1 MSENNEG
8 ASGRHDADPQ
18 YWLALQS
25 PAETVTPIEQPVDP
39 VEPKKEDEP
48 SKEDNESA
56 ESAEEQESKRL
67 NKEIA
72 NNYSADIFAAARAI
86 GKPLEHSRDSYKWS
100 NEDKKRLLE
109 ALKNLGN
116 PSNDEGSAAT
126 QAGQE
131 TTGTGTASATGESE
145 AAGNTGSEAGGGDN
159 GNAAENAGANNGN
172 GAAEAVAAGVA
183 GTVAG
188 AAAAEAANRAN
199 GESDNENGDSDE
211 EDAEE
216 ELKEAKQEAEEIENS
231 NESESNKVEKRK
243 SFLKKLATR
252 ALIIAGALATV
263 VGLGSSFKAG
273 EDEKIEAPHK
283 IVQESDDN
291 KDTED
296 NKEDNESIHDR
307 STYHG
312 MFASEDGKTY
322 NSEKAWI
329 RNFGESVPSGV
340 SEQEMK
346 KAFGDRMVQPGQLAA
361 TYFYIQDI
369 AKTSDANFGIK
380 EAASFSNADEL
391 LEAMEADADLHQKI
405 YDFVMNFNEKSSV
418 KEDRVTGT
426 FHNFYLDSEFETGD
440 SDTSN
445 IEVVACTTNENGTL
459 VYEYTFTWTDANKNE
474 HTGTFTWKEKCG
486 LQPLAEYDFTHG
498 VRKVTPPDTTPP
510 DKTPPEK
517 TPPKTPPTTPP
528 KTPPTTPPK
537 TPPTTPPKTPP
548 KEEKKPL
555 DQKKVEEG
563 LDGLKVKPEKQTD
576 KLKDKVPEMARYDKD
591 KNNDGSTGAERL
603 KNDQKEEGNTQVGAV
618 DIEKTKRADGSGE
631 TIKEGI
637 DNAEKKGGA
646 DGTDTSKQESRTPED
661 AKQKAEDDKGV
672 KAQEEANKAGDEA
685 NREIEQK
692 AKENADKTEA
702 QKQAGAA
709 NDFAENNF

>member
-1 MSENNEG
+1 MLKNNEG
-8 ASGRHDADPQ
+8 ASERQDADSR
-18 YWLALQS
+18 YWLALRS
-25 PAETVTPIEQPVDP
+25 PAETVTPIEQPVNP

-48 SKEDNESA
+48 SEEDNESA

-231 NESESNKVEKRK
+231 NESESNKAEKRK
-243 SFLKKLATR
+243 SLRKKLAKR
-252 ALIIAGALATV
+252 ALIIAGALAMV
-263 VGLGSSFKAG
+263 VGLGSSINAG
-273 EDEKIEAPHK
+273 EDEVIEAPHK
-283 IVQESDDN
+283 IVQESDDD
-291 KDTED
+291 KDTEE

-322 NSEKAWI
+322 NSEKAWTY
-329 RNFGESVPSGV
+329 NFGEGLPSGA

-346 KAFGDRMVQPGQLAA
+346 TAFGDRMVQPGQLAA

-380 EAASFSNADEL
+380 EAGRFSNADEL
-391 LEAMEADADLHQKI
+391 LEAMEADADLHQKV
-405 YDFVMNFNEKSSV
+405 YDFVMNFIEKSNV

-426 FHNFYLDSEFETGD
+426 FHNFYLDSKFETSD

-459 VYEYTFTWTDANKNE
+459 VYKYTFTWTDTNKNE
-474 HTGTFTWKEKCG
+474 HTATFTFKEMCG
-486 LQPLAEYDFTHG
+486 GQPLAEYDFTHG

-510 DKTPPEK
+510 EKTPPEK
-517 TPPKTPPTTPP
+517 TPPEKTPPETPP
-528 KTPPTTPPK
+528 VTPPVTPPE
-537 TPPTTPPKTPP
+537 
-548 KEEKKPL
+548 EEKKPL

-563 LDGLKVKPEKQTD
+563 LDGLKVKPEEQKDELED
-576 KLKDKVPEMARYDKD
+576 KKPEMARYNRD

-603 KNDQKEEGNTQVGAV
+603 EDDQKKKGDTQVGSV
-618 DIEKTKRADGSGE
+618 DIEKTKSADGDGK
-631 TIKEGI
+631 TIKEVI
-637 DNAEKKGGA
+637 NDAEKKGGA
-646 DGTDTSKQESRTPED
+646 DGTDTSEQVSRTPED

-672 KAQEEANKAGDEA
+672 KAQAEANKAGDEA
-685 NREIEQK
+685 NRKIEQQ

-702 QKQAGAA
+702 QKQADAA
-709 NDFAENNF
+709 KSFADGDF